1 MVMTERHRWCA
12 SKIEEA
18 FKPDL
23 DLDVVHAFVRNEKNM
38 SKMTAFFC
46 GEGSGRLFVFYQ
58 PDVNIIGEVNHFS
71 ETWSPRHS
79 LLKILQTLSLI
90 RIKLFI
96 RPFRRDIRRMSQKR

>member
-23 DLDVVHAFVRNEKNM
+23 DFDVVHAFVRNEKNM
-38 SKMTAFFC
+38 SKMTAFFR

-58 PDVNIIGEVNHFS
+58 PDVNVIGEVNHFS

-79 LLKILQTLSLI
+79 FLKILQALSLI

-96 RPFRRDIRRMSQKR
+96 HPFRRDTRRMSQKR

>member
-23 DLDVVHAFVRNEKNM
+23 KSDVVHAFVRNEKNM
-38 SKMTAFFC
+38 SKMTAFFR

-58 PDVNIIGEVNHFS
+58 PDGNVIGEVNSFS
-71 ETWSPRHS
+71 QNCR
-79 LLKILQTLSLI
+79 Q
-90 RIKLFI
+90 R
-96 RPFRRDIRRMSQKR
+96 